1 MGMVVGAGVGAR
13 VGECCGA
20 VGKGEALEQRVEGG
34 GNDGRGVGKSGEEGV
49 EKRRDSR
56 VSVGVCCMEVGATE
70 GYVREVLED
79 SRELGGDVRFGSVG
93 NGVWGCVG
101 RSRLTVGTAILA
113 FRPATRRRDF

>member
-1 MGMVVGAGVGAR
+1 M
-13 VGECCGA
+13 ED
-20 VGKGEALEQRVEGG
+20 G
-34 GNDGRGVGKSGEEGV
+34 GNDGRGVGKSGEEGA

-56 VSVGVCCMEVGATE
+56 VSMGVGCVEVGATE
-70 GYVREVLED
+70 GYIREVLED
-79 SRELGGDVRFGSVG
+79 SRELGGDVRFGNVG